1 MSRLVFIL
9 LFLLLF
15 SSGTVDAF
23 SLPMSHSRE
32 QFQAEECPSNVRQ
45 AIKAA
50 KRDASKFSIQYPSG
64 TLSSFMS
71 TRKNKVRKCSAL
83 MKKTYFETVRNAIAK
98 KPKNKRLITP
108 RSSLAKKT
116 R

>member
-15 SSGTVDAF
+15 SSGTVGAF
-23 SLPMSHSRE
+23 SLPMSHSGE

-50 KRDASKFSIQYPSG
+50 KRDASKFSLQYPRG
-64 TLSSFMS
+64 TWSSFMS
-71 TRKNKVRKCSAL
+71 TGKNKVRKCSAL
-83 MKKTYFETVRNAIAK
+83 MKKTYFETVRKAITK
-98 KPKNKRLITP
+98 KPGNKRLITP
-108 RSSLAKKT
+108 KRSLARQT